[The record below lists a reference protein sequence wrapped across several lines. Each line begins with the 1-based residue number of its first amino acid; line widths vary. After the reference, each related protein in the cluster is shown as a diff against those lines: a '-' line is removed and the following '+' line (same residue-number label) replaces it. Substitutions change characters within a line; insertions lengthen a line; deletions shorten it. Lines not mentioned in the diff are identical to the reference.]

1 MATSTNPRDERQ
13 RNRDL
18 RREEEERR
26 EQLRLEALQEQRR
39 LEEERRTDME
49 RADVVRKRLQKSVLK
64 DQGVLLSDTED
75 RVDESPPLPAES
87 HFVYEK
93 EEYNLTLSPSA
104 SEESDNGD
112 IISQSGKSEQFNAR
126 TTYLEEEKIKIGER
140 MQQVNL
146 KEQETLRRGREL
158 EERHI
163 AFERK
168 MAEKEDKLRQ
178 AMKKKMK
185 NEMYAES
192 LMVLKQLEKELL
204 MQQNATL
211 EKERSIEIK
220 EKELELAEKEWKAR
234 ELAAENQLRE
244 KIQRELRQNT
254 VRDEIDRKQSSF
266 IPQVKVETEMRQ
278 KFEETVD
285 NIASHPYRKE
295 TLQKNTKGIKKE
307 EKIGQKIVPRTEQ
320 NYSSEQRVSLTARQK
335 GEVPKVTNVST
346 FTSQSKQE
354 EPDGQIGKV
363 YVGPFSGTQPTPK
376 HENTYEVWRLE
387 VKSLMS
393 RGCYSDIAIV
403 QAIWKSLRGQARN
416 VLFTLGS
423 SAKAVD
429 ILERLESVYGNVA
442 SGEAVLQEF
451 YTVHQEEE
459 ESVADWGLRLEQI
472 LQRAIEKGH
481 VTEERKDQMLRD
493 KFWRSLYNQDLKNAT
508 KIYHQS
514 VVSFDK
520 LQRKV
525 RAEEYEMQDSIARH
539 QQPVRKEK
547 RNKAQHNP
555 QLTEMD
561 DQLEFLRKINEKISN
576 MDRGIQQLKRGQ
588 NNRGYRPRRRG
599 DRGRHN
605 RGRGNSQTYSE
616 DYEESNEGS
625 SDRKESRKDDGI
637 LEGKKQLEVTKRMI
651 ERKGS

>member
-1 MATSTNPRDERQ
+1 MH
-13 RNRDL
+13 L
-18 RREEEERR
+18 R
-26 EQLRLEALQEQRR
+26 
-39 LEEERRTDME
+39 
-49 RADVVRKRLQKSVLK
+49 
-64 DQGVLLSDTED
+64 
-75 RVDESPPLPAES
+75 
-87 HFVYEK
+87 
-93 EEYNLTLSPSA
+93 
-104 SEESDNGD
+104 
-112 IISQSGKSEQFNAR
+112 
-126 TTYLEEEKIKIGER
+126 
-140 MQQVNL
+140 
-146 KEQETLRRGREL
+146 EQETLRRGKEL

-185 NEMYAES
+185 DEMYTES
-192 LMVLKQLEKELL
+192 LTVFKQLEKELL

-211 EKERSIEIK
+211 EKERSIEMK
-220 EKELELAEKEWKAR
+220 ERELEHVEREWKAR
-234 ELAAENQLRE
+234 EIAAENQMKER
-244 KIQRELRQNT
+244 IQRELRYNT
-254 VRDEIDRKQSSF
+254 VRDETDRKESSF
-266 IPQVKVETEMRQ
+266 IPQIKVETERRQ
-278 KFEETVD
+278 NSKKTED
-285 NIASHPYRKE
+285 NIASHPCRKE
-295 TLQKNTKGIKKE
+295 TLQKSTIGIKKE
-307 EKIGQKIVPRTEQ
+307 EKVGQKIVPRTEQ
-320 NYSSEQRVSLTARQK
+320 IYSSEQRVSLTARQEE
-335 GEVPKVTNVST
+335 EVPKVTNEST
-346 FTSQSKQE
+346 SISQSKQE
-354 EPDGQIGKV
+354 EPDGHIGKA
-363 YVGPFSGTQPTPK
+363 YIGPFSGTQPTPK

-387 VKSLMS
+387 VKSLRS

-459 ESVADWGLRLEQI
+459 ESVTDWGLRLEQI

-514 VVSFDK
+514 VLSFDR

-555 QLTEMD
+555 QLTEID
-561 DQLEFLRKINEKISN
+561 DQLEFLRKINENISR
-576 MDRGIQQLKRGQ
+576 MDRDIQQLKRGQ

-616 DYEESNEGS
+616 DYQKSNEGS
-625 SDRKESRKDDGI
+625 SDRKESKKDDENTGGKETAGSNKRKD
-637 LEGKKQLEVTKRMI
+637 GKKGQLN
-651 ERKGS
+651 

>member
-26 EQLRLEALQEQRR
+26 EQLRLKALQEQRR
-39 LEEERRTDME
+39 LEEERRADME
-49 RADVVRKRLQKSVLK
+49 KADVVRKRLQKSVLK
-64 DQGVLLSDTED
+64 DQGVLLSDTEE
-75 RVDESPPLPAES
+75 RVDERAPNEPQSPPLPAES
-87 HFVYEK
+87 HFVYEE

-112 IISQSGKSEQFNAR
+112 TLSQSGKSEQLYAR
-126 TTYLEEEKIKIGER
+126 STYLEEEKVKLEER
-140 MQQVNL
+140 LQQVHL
-146 KEQETLRRGREL
+146 REQETLRRGREL
-158 EERHI
+158 EERRI

-185 NEMYAES
+185 DEMYAES
-192 LMVLKQLEKELL
+192 LTVLKQLEKELL

-211 EKERSIEIK
+211 EKERSIEMK
-220 EKELELAEKEWKAR
+220 ERELEHAERDWNAR
-234 ELAAENQLRE
+234 EIAAENQMKER
-244 KIQRELRQNT
+244 IQRELRYNT
-254 VRDEIDRKQSSF
+254 VKDETDRKESTQ
-266 IPQVKVETEMRQ
+266 IKVETEMRQ
-278 KFEETVD
+278 NFEETED

-295 TLQKNTKGIKKE
+295 TLQKSTIGIKKE

-320 NYSSEQRVSLTARQK
+320 IYSSEQRVSLTARQEE
-335 GEVPKVTNVST
+335 EVPKVTNEST
-346 FTSQSKQE
+346 SISQSKQE
-354 EPDGQIGKV
+354 EPDGHIGKA
-363 YVGPFSGTQPTPK
+363 YIGPFSGTQPTPK

-403 QAIWKSLRGQARN
+403 QAIWKSLRGQVRN

-459 ESVADWGLRLEQI
+459 ESVTDWGLRLEQI

-514 VVSFDK
+514 VLSFDK

-561 DQLEFLRKINEKISN
+561 DQLEFLRKINENISR
-576 MDRGIQQLKRGQ
+576 MDRDIQQLKEVRCQ
-588 NNRGYRPRRRG
+588 
-599 DRGRHN
+599 
-605 RGRGNSQTYSE
+605 
-616 DYEESNEGS
+616 
-625 SDRKESRKDDGI
+625 
-637 LEGKKQLEVTKRMI
+637 QLADFNFLFI
-651 ERKGS
+651 YC

>member
-1 MATSTNPRDERQ
+1 
-13 RNRDL
+13 
-18 RREEEERR
+18 
-26 EQLRLEALQEQRR
+26 
-39 LEEERRTDME
+39 ME
-49 RADVVRKRLQKSVLK
+49 KADVVRKRLQKSVLK
-64 DQGVLLSDTED
+64 DQGVLLSDTEE
-75 RVDESPPLPAES
+75 RVNEGEPNEPQSPPLPAES
-87 HFVYEK
+87 HFVYEEE
-93 EEYNLTLSPSA
+93 EEYNLTLSLSA

-112 IISQSGKSEQFNAR
+112 TLSQSRKSEQLNAR
-126 TTYLEEEKIKIGER
+126 TNYLEEEKIRLEER
-140 MQQVNL
+140 LQQVHL
-146 KEQETLRRGREL
+146 REQETLRRGREL
-158 EERHI
+158 EERRI

-185 NEMYAES
+185 DEMYAES
-192 LMVLKQLEKELL
+192 LTVLKQLEKELL

-220 EKELELAEKEWKAR
+220 EKELEIAEKEWKAR

-254 VRDEIDRKQSSF
+254 VRDETDREESSF
-266 IPQVKVETEMRQ
+266 KPQIKVETERRQ
-278 KFEETVD
+278 DSKKTED
-285 NIASHPYRKE
+285 NIASHPCRKE
-295 TLQKNTKGIKKE
+295 TLQKSTVVLKKE

-320 NYSSEQRVSLTARQK
+320 DYSSEQRFNLIARQVE
-335 GEVPKVTNVST
+335 EVPKVTNVST
-346 FTSQSKQE
+346 STSQSKQE
-354 EPDGQIGKV
+354 EPDGHIGKA

-376 HENTYEVWRLE
+376 HENMYEVWRLE

-393 RGCYSDIAIV
+393 RDCYSDIAIV

-416 VLFTLGS
+416 VLFTLRS

-459 ESVADWGLRLEQI
+459 ESVTDWGLRLEQI

-514 VVSFDK
+514 VLSFDK

-525 RAEEYEMQDSIARH
+525 RAEEYEMQDSLARH

-547 RNKAQHNP
+547 RNKAQHKP

-561 DQLEFLRKINEKISN
+561 DQLEFLRKINENISR
-576 MDRGIQQLKRGQ
+576 MDRDIQQLKRGQ

-625 SDRKESRKDDGI
+625 SDRKDNRKNDENT
-637 LEGKKQLEVTKRMI
+637 EGKEIGGSNKKKDGKKGQLN
-651 ERKGS
+651 

>member
-1 MATSTNPRDERQ
+1 M
-13 RNRDL
+13 
-18 RREEEERR
+18 
-26 EQLRLEALQEQRR
+26 RLEALQEQRR
-39 LEEERRTDME
+39 LEEERRADME
-49 RADVVRKRLQKSVLK
+49 KADVVRKRLQKSVLK
-64 DQGVLLSDTED
+64 DQGVLLSDTEE
-75 RVDESPPLPAES
+75 RVDERAPNEPQSPPLPAES
-87 HFVYEK
+87 HFVYEE

-112 IISQSGKSEQFNAR
+112 TLSQSGKSEQLYAR
-126 TTYLEEEKIKIGER
+126 STYLEEEKVKLEER
-140 MQQVNL
+140 LQQVHL
-146 KEQETLRRGREL
+146 REEETLRRGREL
-158 EERHI
+158 EARRI

-185 NEMYAES
+185 DEMYAES
-192 LMVLKQLEKELL
+192 LTVLKQLEKELL

-211 EKERSIEIK
+211 EKERSIEMK
-220 EKELELAEKEWKAR
+220 ERELEHAEREWKAR
-234 ELAAENQLRE
+234 EIAAENQMKER
-244 KIQRELRQNT
+244 IQRKLRYNT
-254 VRDEIDRKQSSF
+254 VRDETDRKESGF
-266 IPQVKVETEMRQ
+266 IPQIKVETEMRQ
-278 KFEETVD
+278 NSKKTED
-285 NIASHPYRKE
+285 NIASHPCRKE
-295 TLQKNTKGIKKE
+295 TLQKSTVGLKKE
-307 EKIGQKIVPRTEQ
+307 EQIGQKIVPRTEQ
-320 NYSSEQRVSLTARQK
+320 DYSSEQRVSLTARQEE
-335 GEVPKVTNVST
+335 EVPKVTNVST

-354 EPDGQIGKV
+354 EPDGHIGKA
-363 YVGPFSGTQPTPK
+363 YVSPFSGTQPTPK
-376 HENTYEVWRLE
+376 HENTFEVWRLE

-459 ESVADWGLRLEQI
+459 ESVTDWGLRLEQI

-514 VVSFDK
+514 VLSFDK

-547 RNKAQHNP
+547 RTKAQHNP

-561 DQLEFLRKINEKISN
+561 DQLEFLRKINENISR
-576 MDRGIQQLKRGQ
+576 MDRDIQQLKRGQ

-605 RGRGNSQTYSE
+605 RGRGNSQT
-616 DYEESNEGS
+616 
-625 SDRKESRKDDGI
+625 
-637 LEGKKQLEVTKRMI
+637 
-651 ERKGS
+651 

>member
-1 MATSTNPRDERQ
+1 MNSSVLGQPI
-13 RNRDL
+13 L
-18 RREEEERR
+18 RWSKIKLEER
-26 EQLRLEALQEQRR
+26 L
-39 LEEERRTDME
+39 
-49 RADVVRKRLQKSVLK
+49 
-64 DQGVLLSDTED
+64 
-75 RVDESPPLPAES
+75 
-87 HFVYEK
+87 
-93 EEYNLTLSPSA
+93 
-104 SEESDNGD
+104 
-112 IISQSGKSEQFNAR
+112 
-126 TTYLEEEKIKIGER
+126 
-140 MQQVNL
+140 QQVHL
-146 KEQETLRRGREL
+146 REQETLRRGREL
-158 EERHI
+158 EERRI

-168 MAEKEDKLRQ
+168 MAEKEDKFRQ

-185 NEMYAES
+185 DEMYAES
-192 LMVLKQLEKELL
+192 LTVLKQLEKELL

-211 EKERSIEIK
+211 EKERSIEMK
-220 EKELELAEKEWKAR
+220 EKELEHAEREWKAR
-234 ELAAENQLRE
+234 EIAAENQLRE
-244 KIQRELRQNT
+244 KIQQELRQNT

-278 KFEETVD
+278 NFEETED
-285 NIASHPYRKE
+285 NIASHPYRNE
-295 TLQKNTKGIKKE
+295 TLQKNAVGLKKE
-307 EKIGQKIVPRTEQ
+307 ETIGQKIVPRTEQ
-320 NYSSEQRVSLTARQK
+320 DYSSEQRVNLIARQVE
-335 GEVPKVTNVST
+335 EVPKVTNVST
-346 FTSQSKQE
+346 SISQSKQE
-354 EPDGQIGKV
+354 EPDGHIGKA

-416 VLFTLGS
+416 VLFTLGT

-451 YTVHQEEE
+451 YTVHQEEDE
-459 ESVADWGLRLEQI
+459 LVTDWGLRLEQI

-514 VVSFDK
+514 VLSFDK

-539 QQPVRKEK
+539 QQPVCKEK
-547 RNKAQHNP
+547 STKAQHNP

-561 DQLEFLRKINEKISN
+561 DQLEFLRKINENISR
-576 MDRGIQQLKRGQ
+576 MDRDIQQLKRGQ
-588 NNRGYRPRRRG
+588 NNRGYRPRRKG

-625 SDRKESRKDDGI
+625 SDRKDSRKNDENT
-637 LEGKKQLEVTKRMI
+637 EGKETGGSSKKKDGKKGQLN
-651 ERKGS
+651 